1 MNYTTEQC
9 WGNMT
14 YTPDN
19 LKTEAFI
26 AGKAEL
32 YNVVKAHP
40 KLRMVPIDKLE
51 PVRDGLHR
59 LGYRFR
65 IRYRGPHRPQHDTL
79 KCDAR
84 AFTVYF
90 FEDL

>member
-1 MNYTTEQC
+1 MLYQPET
-9 WGNMT
+9 
-14 YTPDN
+14 

-26 AGKAEL
+26 SGKIEL
-32 YNVVKAHP
+32 YNVVKNHP
-40 KLRMVPIDKLE
+40 GLRMVPIDQLD

-79 KCDAR
+79 KRDAR